1 MLITISPAKKLDYVT
16 PVPVADYSQP
26 EQMDKASEL
35 IAVMREK
42 DSFEIADLMKLSMKL
57 ADLNMQRYQ
66 DWHTPFTPDN
76 ARQALFAFA
85 GDVYQGID
93 AATLST
99 DDIGFAQQHLRIL
112 SGLYG
117 VLRPLDLMQPYRLEM
132 GTRLATNHGRNLYQ
146 FWDDTITDSI
156 NRALA
161 DQGDDIL
168 INLASKEYFS
178 SINTANIRGRI
189 ITPVFKDLRKGVY
202 RIISFNAKKARGL
215 MSRFII
221 QHRISDAETIKTFNL
236 ADYSYNGE
244 LSSEHTFVF
253 TRQ

>member
-1 MLITISPAKKLDYVT
+1 MLITISPAKKLDYVI

-26 EQMDKASEL
+26 EQLDKASEL

-42 DSFEIADLMKLSMKL
+42 DSFEIADLMKLSMQL

-146 FWDDTITDSI
+146 FWGDVITDAI

-178 SINTANIRGRI
+178 SINTANIQGRI
-189 ITPVFKDLRKGVY
+189 ITPVFKELRKGAY

-221 QHRISDAETIKTFNL
+221 QHRINDAETIKTFNL
-236 ADYSYNGE
+236 ADYSYNWE
-244 LSSEHTFVF
+244 LSSEHAFVF
-253 TRQ
+253 TR

>member
-26 EQMDKASEL
+26 EQLDKASEL

-42 DSFEIADLMKLSMKL
+42 DSFEIADLMKLSMQL

-93 AATLST
+93 ATTLST
-99 DDIGFAQQHLRIL
+99 DDIDFAQQHLRIL

-132 GTRLATNHGRNLYQ
+132 GTRLATNHGRNIYQ
-146 FWDDTITDSI
+146 FWGDTITDSI

-178 SINTANIRGRI
+178 SINTVNIRGRI
-189 ITPVFKDLRKGVY
+189 ITPVFKEYRKRVY